1 MRVVSRKLP
10 LPTVENC
17 RDLGGIHTEQGRMVR
32 PGLLVRSANLHDA
45 RHDDLETLA
54 HRGISNIIDLRTNP
68 ERDLKPDRLLED
80 WSFYALPTF
89 RETKALRLQ
98 LRDIVG
104 ISNIIDLRTNP
115 ERDLKPDRLLEDW
128 SFYALPT
135 FRETKALR
143 LQLRDIVTRPGTFI
157 EDLYPRLVLDDAAV
171 ACWKRMFRLLI
182 DEPGGYL
189 FHCTQGK
196 DRTGIAA
203 ALILAALEV
212 PEDVIRDD
220 YLQTNLYMSD
230 EPGGYLFHCTQGKDR
245 TGIAAALILAALEV
259 PEDVIRDDYLQTN
272 LYMSTETPA
281 FVDTFEALLGPKAH
295 ADIDEFL
302 VASPLYFQTYIDAT
316 ASFGGPVGYL
326 RTAIGL
332 SEADLRAKAHA
343 DIDEFL
349 VASPLYFQTYIDAT
363 ASFGGPVGYL
373 RTAIG
378 LSEAD
383 LRALRDFY
391 LTDDASN

>member
-45 RHDDLETLA
+45 RHDDLEMLA
-54 HRGISNIIDLRTNP
+54 HRGISNVIDLRT
-68 ERDLKPDRLLED
+68 D
-80 WSFYALPTF
+80 
-89 RETKALRLQ
+89 
-98 LRDIVG
+98 
-104 ISNIIDLRTNP
+104 P

-220 YLQTNLYMSD
+220 YLQTNLYMS
-230 EPGGYLFHCTQGKDR
+230 
-245 TGIAAALILAALEV
+245 
-259 PEDVIRDDYLQTN
+259 
-272 LYMSTETPA
+272 TETPA

-326 RTAIGL
+326 RTAI
-332 SEADLRAKAHA
+332 A
-343 DIDEFL
+343 
-349 VASPLYFQTYIDAT
+349 
-363 ASFGGPVGYL
+363 
-373 RTAIG
+373 

>member
-54 HRGISNIIDLRTNP
+54 HRGISNVIVLRT
-68 ERDLKPDRLLED
+68 D
-80 WSFYALPTF
+80 
-89 RETKALRLQ
+89 
-98 LRDIVG
+98 
-104 ISNIIDLRTNP
+104 P

-189 FHCTQGK
+189 FHDSTRPLSSTKLREDVNVLGMPLTAICAEMFSDMRQRQLFKNIMYVG
-196 DRTGIAA
+196 A
-203 ALILAALEV
+203 LAALLEIEPEV
-212 PEDVIRDD
+212 IV
-220 YLQTNLYMSD
+220 
-230 EPGGYLFHCTQGKDR
+230 
-245 TGIAAALILAALEV
+245 
-259 PEDVIRDDYLQTN
+259 
-272 LYMSTETPA
+272 
-281 FVDTFEALLGPKAH
+281 ALLGEQYGGEKKAPPVHEHEPEPQYGEGMH
-295 ADIDEFL
+295 AL
-302 VASPLYFQTYIDAT
+302 PAGGSVAYD
-316 ASFGGPVGYL
+316 GPHAK
-326 RTAIGL
+326 R
-332 SEADLRAKAHA
+332 EDRA
-343 DIDEFL
+343 
-349 VASPLYFQTYIDAT
+349 
-363 ASFGGPVGYL
+363 
-373 RTAIG
+373 
-378 LSEAD
+378 
-383 LRALRDFY
+383 
-391 LTDDASN
+391 

>member
-54 HRGISNIIDLRTNP
+54 HRGISNIIDLRT
-68 ERDLKPDRLLED
+68 D
-80 WSFYALPTF
+80 
-89 RETKALRLQ
+89 
-98 LRDIVG
+98 
-104 ISNIIDLRTNP
+104 P

-182 DEPGGYL
+182 DEPG
-189 FHCTQGK
+189 
-196 DRTGIAA
+196 
-203 ALILAALEV
+203 
-212 PEDVIRDD
+212 
-220 YLQTNLYMSD
+220 S
-230 EPGGYLFHCTQGKDR
+230 YLFHCTQGKDR

-281 FVDTFEALLGPKAH
+281 FVDIFEALLGP
-295 ADIDEFL
+295 
-302 VASPLYFQTYIDAT
+302 
-316 ASFGGPVGYL
+316 
-326 RTAIGL
+326 
-332 SEADLRAKAHA
+332 KAHA

>member
-54 HRGISNIIDLRTNP
+54 HRGISNVIDLRT
-68 ERDLKPDRLLED
+68 D
-80 WSFYALPTF
+80 
-89 RETKALRLQ
+89 
-98 LRDIVG
+98 
-104 ISNIIDLRTNP
+104 P

-220 YLQTNLYMSD
+220 YLQTNLYMS
-230 EPGGYLFHCTQGKDR
+230 
-245 TGIAAALILAALEV
+245 
-259 PEDVIRDDYLQTN
+259 
-272 LYMSTETPA
+272 TEMPA

-295 ADIDEFL
+295 
-302 VASPLYFQTYIDAT
+302 
-316 ASFGGPVGYL
+316 GGHRRVPRRL
-326 RTAIGL
+326 A
-332 SEADLRAKAHA
+332 
-343 DIDEFL
+343 
-349 VASPLYFQTYIDAT
+349 
-363 ASFGGPVGYL
+363 
-373 RTAIG
+373 
-378 LSEAD
+378 
-383 LRALRDFY
+383 ALFPDVYRRHCIVRRPRRLPAYGDW
-391 LTDDASN
+391 AQ

>member
-54 HRGISNIIDLRTNP
+54 HRGISNVIDLRT
-68 ERDLKPDRLLED
+68 D
-80 WSFYALPTF
+80 
-89 RETKALRLQ
+89 
-98 LRDIVG
+98 
-104 ISNIIDLRTNP
+104 P

-220 YLQTNLYMSD
+220 YLQTNLYMS
-230 EPGGYLFHCTQGKDR
+230 
-245 TGIAAALILAALEV
+245 
-259 PEDVIRDDYLQTN
+259 
-272 LYMSTETPA
+272 TEMPA

-326 RTAIGL
+326 RT
-332 SEADLRAKAHA
+332 
-343 DIDEFL
+343 
-349 VASPLYFQTYIDAT
+349 V
-363 ASFGGPVGYL
+363 
-373 RTAIG
+373 IG